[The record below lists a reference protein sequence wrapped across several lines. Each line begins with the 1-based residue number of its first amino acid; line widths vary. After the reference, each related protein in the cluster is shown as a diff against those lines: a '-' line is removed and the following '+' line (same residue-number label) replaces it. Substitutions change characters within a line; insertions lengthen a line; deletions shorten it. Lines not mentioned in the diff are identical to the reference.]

1 MSFAVSLAHRTSSLI
16 KNFYMLYTDLTNSE
30 ARFTINVREG
40 MVELEGKESFVDKH
54 LEKFEEIFKM
64 AVKEAITRGVEQSL
78 ELKAQSAQA
87 ALPAELA
94 EQKEPSSVIEQSLP
108 QPHKSNGSATK
119 HSARPAIIIHPIPV
133 DLKANESK
141 IGLREFYADKKPA
154 NHYEKT
160 AVFVYYLTKFNNQQE
175 VKFGEILS
183 CYDEVNEKKPSIA
196 DIVKNSIR
204 YKGWLDQG
212 SEKYSALLT
221 ISGENFVKF
230 DLPAQNGKTEQ
241 QHPTVTNN

>member
-1 MSFAVSLAHRTSSLI
+1 MSYI
-16 KNFYMLYTDLTNSE
+16 GLTNSE

-54 LEKFEEIFKM
+54 LEKFEEIFKI
-64 AVKEAITRGVEQSL
+64 AVKEAISRGVEQTL
-78 ELKAQSAQA
+78 ELKAHSAAQA
-87 ALPAELA
+87 SLPVDLA
-94 EQKEPSSVIEQSLP
+94 QQKEEDSALIN
-108 QPHKSNGSATK
+108 QPVTQRQKSNGSATK
-119 HSARPAIIIHPIPV
+119 HSARPAVTIHPIPV

-141 IGLREFYADKKPA
+141 IGLREFCSEKKPA

-160 AVFVYYLTKFNNQQE
+160 AVFVYYLTKFNNQQQ
-175 VKFGEILS
+175 VRFGEILS

-212 SEKYSALLT
+212 SEKYTVLLT

-230 DLPAQNGKTEQ
+230 DLPAQNGKKDEEQ
-241 QHPTVTNN
+241 RATVTTN

>member
-1 MSFAVSLAHRTSSLI
+1 
-16 KNFYMLYTDLTNSE
+16 MLYIDLTNSE

-54 LEKFEEIFKM
+54 LEKFEEIFKI
-64 AVKEAITRGVEQSL
+64 AVKEAINRGVEQTL
-78 ELKAQSAQA
+78 ELKAPSAQA
-87 ALPAELA
+87 SLPVELA
-94 EQKEPSSVIEQSLP
+94 QQKEDSAVID
-108 QPHKSNGSATK
+108 QPATQRHRSNGSVAAK
-119 HSARPAIIIHPIPV
+119 HSARPAVTIHPIPV
-133 DLKANESK
+133 DLKANENK
-141 IGLREFYADKKPA
+141 IGLREFYSDKKPT

-160 AVFVYYLTKFNNQQE
+160 AVFVYYLTKFNNQQD
-175 VKFGEILS
+175 VRFGEILS

-212 SEKYSALLT
+212 SEKYTVLLT

-230 DLPAQNGKTEQ
+230 DLPAQNGKNDEQ
-241 QHPTVTNN
+241 QQQQQGATVTTN

>member
-1 MSFAVSLAHRTSSLI
+1 M
-16 KNFYMLYTDLTNSE
+16 TNSE

-54 LEKFEEIFKM
+54 LEKFEEIFKI
-64 AVKEAITRGVEQSL
+64 AVKEAITRGVEQTL
-78 ELKAQSAQA
+78 ELKSHSAQA
-87 ALPAELA
+87 SLPAEVA
-94 EQKEPSSVIEQSLP
+94 QQKEDSVSID
-108 QPHKSNGSATK
+108 QPVTQRLKSNASATK
-119 HSARPAIIIHPIPV
+119 HSARPAVTIHPIPV

-141 IGLREFYADKKPA
+141 IGLREFYAEKKPA

-175 VKFGEILS
+175 VRFGEILS

-212 SEKYSALLT
+212 SEKYTVLLT

-230 DLPAQNGKTEQ
+230 DLPAQNGKKDEQ
-241 QHPTVTNN
+241 QRATVTTN

>member
-1 MSFAVSLAHRTSSLI
+1 
-16 KNFYMLYTDLTNSE
+16 
-30 ARFTINVREG
+30 
-40 MVELEGKESFVDKH
+40 
-54 LEKFEEIFKM
+54 M
-64 AVKEAITRGVEQSL
+64 AVKEAITHVVEQSL

-94 EQKEPSSVIEQSLP
+94 QQKETSAEIEQSLP
-108 QPHKSNGSATK
+108 QPHKSNGSGAK
-119 HSARPAIIIHPIPV
+119 HTTRPAIIIHPIPV

-160 AVFVYYLTKFNNQQE
+160 AVFAYYLTKFNNQQE

-212 SEKYSALLT
+212 SEKYTALLT

-230 DLPAQNGKTEQ
+230 DLPTQNGKAE
-241 QHPTVTNN
+241 QHPDATTATATATTNN